1 MGVDLNLN
9 ADSRFNRYLEST
21 RMLGQVEARI
31 PLASQTFS
39 KSRTQYPPKISPLF
53 VTHSLGCSTWDID
66 GNEYIDLVSSLA
78 AVTLGYGDP
87 EVNKAVSEQLT
98 LGVTLSLPSLLEFE
112 VAELIGELVPS
123 AEKVRFAKTG
133 SDATAGAVR
142 LSRAFTNREHV
153 LLGGY
158 HGWQDWYIG
167 STSMHLGVPESVQK
181 LSHPFVLNDIDAFEK
196 LLTQFKGNIAA
207 VILEPI
213 SYFSP
218 SQEFLNYL
226 RERTLEL
233 GIILVFDETVTGFR
247 VAPGGAQE
255 FLSIKPDLT
264 TFGKGIANG
273 FPLSVLCGRADI
285 MNLMDRIFF
294 SGTFGGELLS
304 LAAAK
309 VVLKKIRD
317 ENVTQSLASIGERL
331 NIAVNKV
338 IHDLNFQG
346 LALSGHPSWQFLVW
360 NEKAFKDLSKAKTLF
375 MQEMF
380 FEGVLILGSHNL
392 TLAHNENAINT
403 VASAYQKA
411 LTRVQQVESDQNYS
425 QNLLVE
431 PLKPLFKV
439 R

>member
-1 MGVDLNLN
+1 MNLS

-66 GNEYIDLVSSLA
+66 GNEYVDLVSSLA
-78 AVTLGYGDP
+78 AVTLGYGDL
-87 EVNKAVSEQLT
+87 EVNKAVSEQLA

-133 SDATAGAVR
+133 SDATAGAIR
-142 LSRAFTNREHV
+142 LARAFTNREHV

-218 SQEFLNYL
+218 TQEFLNYL
-226 RERTLEL
+226 RKRTLEL

-247 VAPGGAQE
+247 IAPGGAQE

-317 ENVTQSLASIGERL
+317 ESVTQTLASIGERL
-331 NIAVNKV
+331 NIVVNNV
-338 IHDLNFQG
+338 LHDINFQG
-346 LALSGHPSWQFLVW
+346 LTLSGHPSWQFLVW
-360 NEKAFKDLSKAKTLF
+360 NEKDFKDLPKAKTLF

-392 TLAHNENAINT
+392 TLAHNEKAINT

-425 QNLLVE
+425 DNLLVE

>member
-1 MGVDLNLN
+1 MNLN
-9 ADSRFNRYLEST
+9 AESRFNRYLEST
-21 RMLGQVEARI
+21 RMLGLVESRI

-39 KSRTQYPPKISPLF
+39 KSRTQYPPGISPLF
-53 VTHSLGCSTWDID
+53 VTHSSGCSTWDID

-87 EVNKAVSEQLT
+87 EVNRAVSEQLA

-133 SDATAGAVR
+133 SDATAGAIR
-142 LSRAFTNREHV
+142 LARAFTNREHV

-167 STSMHLGVPESVQK
+167 STSMNLGVPESIQK
-181 LSHPFVLNDIDAFEK
+181 LSHPFLLNNIDAFEK
-196 LLTQFKGNIAA
+196 LLAELKGNIAA

-218 SQEFLNYL
+218 TKEFLNYL

-255 FLSIKPDLT
+255 YLSIKPDLT

-273 FPLSVLCGRADI
+273 FPLSVLCGRPDI
-285 MNLMDRIFF
+285 MNFMDRVFF

-317 ENVTQSLASIGERL
+317 DGVTQNLNSIGARL
-331 NIAVNKV
+331 NDAVSNV
-338 IHDLNFQG
+338 LSDLNFQG
-346 LALSGHPSWQFLVW
+346 LRLSGHPSWQFLVW
-360 NEKAFKDLSKAKTLF
+360 DENSFEDLSKAKTLF

-392 TLAHNENAINT
+392 TLAHNDNAILKIS
-403 VASAYQKA
+403 SAYQKA
-411 LTRVQQVESDQNYS
+411 LSKVQQVESNQSYLE
-425 QNLLVE
+425 NLLVE

>member
-1 MGVDLNLN
+1 MKLN
-9 ADSRFNRYLEST
+9 ADLRFNRYLEST
-21 RMLGQVEARI
+21 RLLDQVENRI

-87 EVNKAVSEQLT
+87 EVNRAVSDQLA
-98 LGVTLSLPSLLEFE
+98 LGVTLSLPTLLEYE

-133 SDATAGAVR
+133 SDATAGAIR
-142 LSRAFTNREHV
+142 LARAFTNREHV

-196 LLTQFKGNIAA
+196 LLTQFKENIAA

-218 SQEFLNYL
+218 TQEFLNYL

-247 VAPGGAQE
+247 IAPGGAQE

-285 MNLMDRIFF
+285 MDLMDRVFF

-317 ENVTQSLASIGERL
+317 ESVTQSLASIGECL
-331 NIAVNKV
+331 NIAVNQV

-346 LALSGHPSWQFLVW
+346 LTLSGHPSWQFLVW
-360 NEKAFKDLSKAKTLF
+360 NEKDFKDLSKAKTLF

-411 LTRVQQVESDQNYS
+411 LKRVQQVESDQNYS
-425 QNLLVE
+425 DNLLVE

>member
-1 MGVDLNLN
+1 VKLN
-9 ADSRFNRYLEST
+9 ADLRFNRYLEST
-21 RMLGQVEARI
+21 RLLDQVESRI

-53 VTHSLGCSTWDID
+53 VTHSLGCNTWDID

-87 EVNKAVSEQLT
+87 EVNRAVSEQLA
-98 LGVTLSLPSLLEFE
+98 LGVTLSLPSLLEYE

-133 SDATAGAVR
+133 SDATAGAIR
-142 LSRAFTNREHV
+142 LARAFTNREHV

-167 STSMHLGVPESVQK
+167 STSMHLGVPESIQK
-181 LSHPFVLNDIDAFEK
+181 LSHPFVLNEIDAFEK
-196 LLTQFKGNIAA
+196 LLAQFQGNIAA

-213 SYFSP
+213 SYLSP
-218 SQEFLNYL
+218 TQDFLIYL
-226 RERTLEL
+226 RERTHEL

-247 VAPGGAQE
+247 VARGGAQE
-255 FLSIKPDLT
+255 FLSITPDLT

-273 FPLSVLCGRADI
+273 FPLSVLCGRAEI
-285 MNLMDRIFF
+285 MNLLDRVFF

-309 VVLKKIRD
+309 VVLTKIKNGD
-317 ENVTQSLASIGERL
+317 VIEKLASNGSEL
-331 NIAVNKV
+331 NFAVQT
-338 IHDLNFQG
+338 IISDLNFSG
-346 LALSGHPSWQFLVW
+346 LKILGHPSWQFLVW
-360 NEKAFKDLSKAKTLF
+360 DHTLFRDIAKSKTLF

-380 FEGVLILGSHNL
+380 YRGILILGSHNM
-392 TLAHNENAINT
+392 TTAHDSESINT
-403 VASAYQKA
+403 IAKAYSETLEMLQY
-411 LTRVQQVESDQNYS
+411 VEEKDSYDQH
-425 QNLLVE
+425 LLVE
-431 PLKPLFKV
+431 PLTPLFKV

>member
-1 MGVDLNLN
+1 VKLN
-9 ADSRFNRYLEST
+9 ADLRFNRYLEST
-21 RMLGQVEARI
+21 RLLDQVESRI

-53 VTHSLGCSTWDID
+53 VTHSLGCNTWDID

-87 EVNKAVSEQLT
+87 EVNRAVSEQLA
-98 LGVTLSLPSLLEFE
+98 LGVTLSLPSLLEYE

-133 SDATAGAVR
+133 SDATAGAIR
-142 LSRAFTNREHV
+142 LARAFTNREHV

-167 STSMHLGVPESVQK
+167 STSMHLGVPESIQK
-181 LSHPFVLNDIDAFEK
+181 LSHPFVLNDIDAFEQ
-196 LLTQFKGNIAA
+196 LLARFQGNIAA

-213 SYFSP
+213 SYLSP
-218 SQEFLNYL
+218 TKEFLIYL
-226 RERTLEL
+226 RERTHEL

-247 VAPGGAQE
+247 IARGGAQE
-255 FLSIKPDLT
+255 FLSITPDLT

-285 MNLMDRIFF
+285 MNLMDRVFF

-309 VVLKKIRD
+309 VVLTRIKNGDVIEK
-317 ENVTQSLASIGERL
+317 LAQNGSEL
-331 NIAVNKV
+331 NFAVQT
-338 IHDLNFQG
+338 IMSDLNFSG
-346 LALSGHPSWQFLVW
+346 LEILGHPSWQFLVW
-360 NEKAFKDLSKAKTLF
+360 DHTCFRDITKSKTLF

-380 FEGVLILGSHNL
+380 YRGILILGSHNM
-392 TLAHNENAINT
+392 TTAHNSESINT
-403 VASAYQKA
+403 IAKAYSETLEILQY
-411 LTRVQQVESDQNYS
+411 VEEKDSYDQH
-425 QNLLVE
+425 LLVE
-431 PLKPLFKV
+431 PLTPLFKV

>member
-1 MGVDLNLN
+1 MNLN

-21 RMLGQVEARI
+21 RMLGQVESRI

-39 KSRTQYPPKISPLF
+39 KSRTQYPPRISPLF

-66 GNEYIDLVSSLA
+66 GNEYVDLVSSLA

-87 EVNKAVSEQLT
+87 EVNKAVSEQLA

-133 SDATAGAVR
+133 SDATAGAIR
-142 LSRAFTNREHV
+142 LARAFTNREHV

-218 SQEFLNYL
+218 TQDFLNYL

-233 GIILVFDETVTGFR
+233 GIILIFDETVTGFR

-255 FLSIKPDLT
+255 LLSIKPDLT

-285 MNLMDRIFF
+285 MDLMDRIFF

-317 ENVTQSLASIGERL
+317 ESVTQTLASIGERL

-338 IHDLNFQG
+338 LHDLNFQG
-346 LALSGHPSWQFLVW
+346 LTLSGHPSWQFLVW
-360 NEKAFKDLSKAKTLF
+360 NEKDFKDLSKAKTLF

-425 QNLLVE
+425 DNLLVE

>member
-1 MGVDLNLN
+1 MKLN
-9 ADSRFNRYLEST
+9 ADLRFNRYIEST
-21 RMLGQVEARI
+21 RLLDQIESRI

-87 EVNKAVSEQLT
+87 DVNEAVSNQLA

-133 SDATAGAVR
+133 SDATAGAIR
-142 LSRAFTNREHV
+142 LARAFTNREHV

-181 LSHPFVLNDIDAFEK
+181 LSHPFVLNEIDAFEK
-196 LLTQFKGNIAA
+196 LLNRFNGNIAA

-218 SQEFLNYL
+218 TREFLNYL
-226 RERTLEL
+226 RERTLDL

-247 VAPGGAQE
+247 IAPGGAQE

-317 ENVTQSLASIGERL
+317 ESVTQVLATIGERL
-331 NIAVNKV
+331 NIAVNQV
-338 IHDLNFQG
+338 LHDLNFQG
-346 LALSGHPSWQFLVW
+346 LTLSGHPSWQFLVW
-360 NEKAFKDLSKAKTLF
+360 NEKDFKDLSKAKTLF

-380 FEGVLILGSHNL
+380 FEGILILGSHNL
-392 TLAHNENAINT
+392 TLAHNENAIRT

-425 QNLLVE
+425 DNLLVE

>member
-1 MGVDLNLN
+1 MNLN

-21 RMLGQVEARI
+21 RMLGQVESRI

-39 KSRTQYPPKISPLF
+39 KSRTQYPPRISPLF

-66 GNEYIDLVSSLA
+66 GNEYVDLVSSLA

-87 EVNKAVSEQLT
+87 DVNKAVSEQLA

-133 SDATAGAVR
+133 SDATAGAIR
-142 LSRAFTNREHV
+142 LARAFTNREHV

-196 LLTQFKGNIAA
+196 LLIQFKGNIAA

-218 SQEFLNYL
+218 TQEFLNYL

-233 GIILVFDETVTGFR
+233 GIILIFDETVTGFR
-247 VAPGGAQE
+247 IAPGGAQE

-317 ENVTQSLASIGERL
+317 ESITQTLASIGERL

-338 IHDLNFQG
+338 LHDLNFQG
-346 LALSGHPSWQFLVW
+346 LTLSGHPSWQFLVW
-360 NEKAFKDLSKAKTLF
+360 NEKDFKDLSKAKTLF

-411 LTRVQQVESDQNYS
+411 LARVQQVESDQNYS
-425 QNLLVE
+425 DNLLVE

>member
-1 MGVDLNLN
+1 MNLS

-66 GNEYIDLVSSLA
+66 GNEYVDLVSSLA
-78 AVTLGYGDP
+78 AVTLGYGDL
-87 EVNKAVSEQLT
+87 EVNKAVSEQLA

-133 SDATAGAVR
+133 SDATAGAIR
-142 LSRAFTNREHV
+142 LARAFTNREHV

-218 SQEFLNYL
+218 TQEFLNYL

-247 VAPGGAQE
+247 IAPGGAQE

-317 ENVTQSLASIGERL
+317 ESVTQALASIGERL
-331 NIAVNKV
+331 NIVVNNV
-338 IHDLNFQG
+338 LHDINFQG
-346 LALSGHPSWQFLVW
+346 LTLSGHPSWQFLVW
-360 NEKAFKDLSKAKTLF
+360 NEKDFKDLPKAKTLF

-392 TLAHNENAINT
+392 TLAHNEKAINT

-411 LTRVQQVESDQNYS
+411 LTRVQQVESAQSYS
-425 QNLLVE
+425 ENLLVE

>member
-1 MGVDLNLN
+1 MNLN
-9 ADSRFNRYLEST
+9 ADSRFNRYLQST

-87 EVNKAVSEQLT
+87 EVNKAVSEQLA

-133 SDATAGAVR
+133 SDATAGAIR
-142 LSRAFTNREHV
+142 LARAFTNREHV

-181 LSHPFVLNDIDAFEK
+181 LSHPFVLNDINAFEK
-196 LLTQFKGNIAA
+196 LLTEFKGNIAA

-218 SQEFLNYL
+218 TQEFLNYL
-226 RERTLEL
+226 RERTHEL
-233 GIILVFDETVTGFR
+233 GIVLIFDETVTGFR
-247 VAPGGAQE
+247 IAPGGAQE

-317 ENVTQSLASIGERL
+317 ESVTQALASIGERL
-331 NIAVNKV
+331 NITVNKV
-338 IHDLNFQG
+338 LHDLNFQG
-346 LALSGHPSWQFLVW
+346 LTLSGHPSWQFLVW
-360 NEKAFKDLSKAKTLF
+360 NEKNFKDLSQAKTLF

-403 VASAYQKA
+403 VAAAYQKA
-411 LTRVQQVESDQNYS
+411 LERVQQVESDQSYS
-425 QNLLVE
+425 DNLLVE

>member
-1 MGVDLNLN
+1 MNLN

-66 GNEYIDLVSSLA
+66 GNEYVDLVSSLA

-87 EVNKAVSEQLT
+87 EVNKAVSEQLA

-133 SDATAGAVR
+133 SDATAGAIR
-142 LSRAFTNREHV
+142 LARAFTNREHV

-218 SQEFLNYL
+218 TQEFLNYL

-247 VAPGGAQE
+247 IAPGGAQE

-317 ENVTQSLASIGERL
+317 ENVTQALASIGERL

-338 IHDLNFQG
+338 LHDLNFQG
-346 LALSGHPSWQFLVW
+346 LTLSGHPSWQFLVW
-360 NEKAFKDLSKAKTLF
+360 DEKNFKDLSKAKTLF

-403 VASAYQKA
+403 VASAYQKT

-425 QNLLVE
+425 DNLLVE

>member
-1 MGVDLNLN
+1 M
-9 ADSRFNRYLEST
+9 
-21 RMLGQVEARI
+21 
-31 PLASQTFS
+31 
-39 KSRTQYPPKISPLF
+39 
-53 VTHSLGCSTWDID
+53 
-66 GNEYIDLVSSLA
+66 
-78 AVTLGYGDP
+78 
-87 EVNKAVSEQLT
+87 
-98 LGVTLSLPSLLEFE
+98 
-112 VAELIGELVPS
+112 
-123 AEKVRFAKTG
+123 
-133 SDATAGAVR
+133 
-142 LSRAFTNREHV
+142 
-153 LLGGY
+153 
-158 HGWQDWYIG
+158 
-167 STSMHLGVPESVQK
+167 
-181 LSHPFVLNDIDAFEK
+181 NDINAFEK
-196 LLTQFKGNIAA
+196 LLTQFNGNIAA

-218 SQEFLNYL
+218 TQEFLNYL

-247 VAPGGAQE
+247 IAPGGAQE

-317 ENVTQSLASIGERL
+317 ESVTQTLATIGERL
-331 NIAVNKV
+331 NIAVNQV
-338 IHDLNFQG
+338 LHDLNFQG
-346 LALSGHPSWQFLVW
+346 LTLSGHPSWQFLVW
-360 NEKAFKDLSKAKTLF
+360 NEKDFKDLPKAKTLF

-392 TLAHNENAINT
+392 TLAHTENAINT

-411 LTRVQQVESDQNYS
+411 LTRVQQVESDQNYTD
-425 QNLLVE
+425 NLLVE